1 MENESAINKR
11 TQSVVMQAGL
21 DDPNLEGPAA
31 SAYERRRS
39 SSNKA
44 DDTSDEASS
53 SNVTSMRTDTNS
65 HIDVSRHQTVIAIQ
79 PRSIEGKG
87 IDEYH
92 FGTSTVKN
100 RYLLT
105 IGYTVHR
112 YEYFFEPMSAAPRS
126 SGPVVEIAQAF
137 ERLRLSEKLKS
148 NEPVEEPEIKSIFE
162 RLTLRQQPLP
172 MADCQSPKRC
182 AVRVRRHSP
191 AVADTMGHLE
201 PVTWKSSRCQSGPL
215 GYLLNF
221 EENGEH
227 LVEEIIFLFWTED
240 NVDEEI
246 EWIRQDIE
254 ETRLRCIRLLEEKL
268 GKENSKEAV
277 EKMTEDFESMLRE
290 EKDG

>member
-1 MENESAINKR
+1 MANESAINKR

-31 SAYERRRS
+31 PAYERRRS
-39 SSNKA
+39 SSDKA
-44 DDTSDEASS
+44 DDTSDQASS
-53 SNVTSMRTDTNS
+53 SNVTSMQTDTNS
-65 HIDVSRHQTVIAIQ
+65 HIDVSRRQTLIAIK
-79 PRSIEGKG
+79 PRSEEGRG

-92 FGTSTVKN
+92 FGTSTVEH
-100 RYLLT
+100 RYVVT

-112 YEYFFEPMSAAPRS
+112 YEYFFEPMGAAPS
-126 SGPVVEIAQAF
+126 SSVSIVEIAQAF

-162 RLTLRQQPLP
+162 RLSLPQQPLP
-172 MADCQSPKRC
+172 MAECQSPKRR

-191 AVADTMGHLE
+191 AVENTMGHLE
-201 PVTWKSSRCQSGPL
+201 PVTWKSSRCQSGSL

-240 NVDEEI
+240 NVNEEI
-246 EWIRQDIE
+246 EWIRQNIE
-254 ETRLRCIRLLEEKL
+254 ETRLRCIRQIEEKL

-277 EKMTEDFESMLRE
+277 DKMNEDFERMLRE
-290 EKDG
+290 EEDG